1 MLVDEII
8 NTPLRDAEKR
18 VTDLTAKFRKET
30 EKLASAQA
38 WLHLQYRIDRNPQM
52 RQILNGW
59 KMTVTKIGK
68 GTGKNAPALREEARK
83 LMIQCQAAV
92 PAWIMP
98 VSNVMNSVDPAETKY
113 DIVIVDEASQSDIT
127 AAAILYIGKKII
139 VVGDDEQ
146 VSPMAVGIDDSKIQ
160 NLMTMFIKGKSPM
173 PTCGMPRC
181 PYTILRS

>member
-1 MLVDEII
+1 
-8 NTPLRDAEKR
+8 
-18 VTDLTAKFRKET
+18 
-30 EKLASAQA
+30 
-38 WLHLQYRIDRNPQM
+38 
-52 RQILNGW
+52 
-59 KMTVTKIGK
+59 
-68 GTGKNAPALREEARK
+68 
-83 LMIQCQAAV
+83 MIQCQAAV